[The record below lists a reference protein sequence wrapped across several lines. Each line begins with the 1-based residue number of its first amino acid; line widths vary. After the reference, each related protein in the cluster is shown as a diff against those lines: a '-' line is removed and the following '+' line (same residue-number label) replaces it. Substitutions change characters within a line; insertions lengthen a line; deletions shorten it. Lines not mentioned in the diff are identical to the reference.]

1 LSATRK
7 NRRESRTEDLVETVV
22 KIKPVS
28 KATKGGRKRSFSALV
43 VVGDRN
49 GKVGYGYGKANEVPL
64 AIEKGAK
71 EARKSMVEVS
81 LRANTIPHTVVGR
94 FGAAEV
100 FLKPASEGTGVIAGS
115 TVRAVVEAAGIRDIL
130 TKSRGTVNPVN
141 LVKAVMNGLESLRDK
156 KEIERLRGVRI

>member
-1 LSATRK
+1 LSAARR
-7 NRRESRTEDLVETVV
+7 NRRESRTEDLAETVV

-71 EARKSMVEVS
+71 EARKSMVEIS
-81 LRANTIPHTVVGR
+81 LRGSTIPHTVVGR

-130 TKSRGTVNPVN
+130 TKSRGTANPVN
-141 LVKAVMNGLESLRDK
+141 LVKAVMKGLESLRDK

>member
-1 LSATRK
+1 MSAARR
-7 NRRESRTEDLVETVV
+7 NRRQAPVEDLQETVV

-43 VVGDRN
+43 VVGNRE

-64 AIEKGAK
+64 AIEKGFK
-71 EARKSMVEVS
+71 EARKSMVEIS
-81 LRANTIPHTVVGR
+81 LRGSTIPHTVVGK
-94 FGAAEV
+94 FGAARV

-130 TKSRGTVNPVN
+130 TKSRGSANPVN
-141 LVKAVMNGLESLRDK
+141 LVKAVMQGLESLRDK
-156 KEIERLRGVRI
+156 REIEKLRGVKI

>member
-1 LSATRK
+1 MSAARR
-7 NRRESRTEDLVETVV
+7 NRRQAPAEDLQETVV

-43 VVGDRN
+43 VVGNRE

-64 AIEKGAK
+64 AIEKGFK
-71 EARKSMVEVS
+71 EARKSMVEIS
-81 LRANTIPHTVVGR
+81 LRGSTIPHTVVGK
-94 FGAAEV
+94 FGAARV

-130 TKSRGTVNPVN
+130 TKSRGSANPVN
-141 LVKAVMNGLESLRDK
+141 LVKAVMQGLESLRDK
-156 KEIERLRGVRI
+156 REIEKLRGVKI

>member
-1 LSATRK
+1 MSAARK
-7 NRRESRTEDLVETVV
+7 NRRQAPAEDLQETVV

-43 VVGDRN
+43 VVGNRN

-64 AIEKGAK
+64 AIEKGLK
-71 EARKSMVEVS
+71 EARKSMIEVS
-81 LRANTIPHTVVGR
+81 LRGNTIPHTVVGR
-94 FGAAEV
+94 FGAARV

-130 TKSRGTVNPVN
+130 TKSRGAANPIN
-141 LVKAVMNGLESLRDK
+141 LVKAVLQGLESLRDK
-156 KEIERLRGVRI
+156 KEIEQLRGVKI

>member
-1 LSATRK
+1 MSAARR
-7 NRRESRTEDLVETVV
+7 NRRESRTEDLAETVV

-71 EARKSMVEVS
+71 EARKSMVEIS
-81 LRANTIPHTVVGR
+81 LRGSTIPHTVVGR

-130 TKSRGTVNPVN
+130 TKSRGTANPVN
-141 LVKAVMNGLESLRDK
+141 LVKAVMKGLESLRDK

>member
-1 LSATRK
+1 MSAA
-7 NRRESRTEDLVETVV
+7 RRSRRQPEVEDLQETVV

-43 VVGDRN
+43 VVGNRN

-64 AIEKGAK
+64 AIEKGLK
-71 EARKSMVEVS
+71 EARKSMVEVP
-81 LRANTIPHTVVGR
+81 LRGNTIPHTIVGK
-94 FGAAEV
+94 FGAAQV

-130 TKSRGTVNPVN
+130 TKSRGTANPVN
-141 LVKAVMNGLESLRDK
+141 LVKAVMQGLKSLRDK
-156 KEIERLRGVRI
+156 KQIEKLRGVSI